1 MSDPFAPR
9 SRKALPWGFIGA
21 AFLLIATILIW
32 PFAARAA
39 NPARLCDTAAQAAAQ
54 RHGVPLDV
62 MRAIALVET
71 GRKLNGQMEP
81 WPWAIHAE
89 GRSHWPITR
98 NQALALVEDARA
110 RGMRNIDLGCFQ
122 INLHW
127 HGDRFA
133 SLDDMIDPER
143 NADYAARLLKQ
154 HKARLGT
161 WEAAAGAYHSA
172 TPELAVR
179 YRARVASMRGR
190 HTPIPDPLPARLQPV
205 AQPTVPAQ
213 MGSIVPLTIGAVRG
227 RLIDLT
233 PRP

>member
-9 SRKALPWGFIGA
+9 SRKVLHWGFIGA

-32 PFAARAA
+32 PFAASAA
-39 NPARLCDTAAQAAAQ
+39 NPGRLCDTAAQAAAQ

-71 GRKLNGQMEP
+71 GRKLDGRMEP

-89 GRSHWPITR
+89 GRSHWPISR
-98 NQALALVEDARA
+98 KQALALVQKARE
-110 RGMRNIDLGCFQ
+110 RGVRNIDLGCFQ

-127 HGDRFA
+127 HGARFA

-143 NADYAARLLKQ
+143 NADYAARLLKH
-154 HKARLGT
+154 HKARLGS

-172 TPELAVR
+172 TPALAAR

-190 HTPIPDPLPARLQPV
+190 HSPLPDPQPPRAQPV
-205 AQPTVPAQ
+205 KHPTVPGQ
-213 MGSIVPLTIGAVRG
+213 MGSLVPQAIGAARS
-227 RLIDLT
+227 RLIDLG